1 MKRAVKVSVIVPMYN
16 VAQWLPR
23 CVNSL
28 VNQTLHDIEI
38 ILIDDG
44 SPDNSGKIA
53 DRAAIKDKRI
63 KVIHQKNSGV
73 SVARNNG
80 IKAACGEYI
89 GFVDPDDYVELDF
102 FERLYNCAIDAG
114 ADICKGEV
122 KVRDFNKQ
130 VSDWGPLCG
139 DIIKNRVHFNYAF
152 WSAIYKRSFITD
164 NKINFPAGIN
174 LSEDCVFLVQSVIL
188 ANKIS
193 LVSGTYYF
201 YERRENS
208 LCSQYLSEQKI
219 QSQIIGTN
227 IVIDFINNIRNL
239 TPESYNI
246 IFSDWL
252 NSLLHLFERNHS
264 FSAGILIVHNAIK
277 IYQKC
282 KYNELYRRKNLILAD
297 FMENQDET
305 GLLFYILQR
314 RESKYDLFGVIPL
327 LRIRRK
333 PNKTIYRLFYI
344 LPIFVIRHIEG
355 RRLYRPLD
363 LITLFSCK

>member
-1 MKRAVKVSVIVPMYN
+1 MKRAVKVSVIVPIYN

-23 CVNSL
+23 CIDSL
-28 VNQTLHDIEI
+28 LNQTLHDIEI

-44 SPDNSGKIA
+44 SFDNSGKIA
-53 DRAAIKDKRI
+53 DRSAIKDKRI

-80 IKAACGEYI
+80 IKVACGEYI
-89 GFVDPDDYVELDF
+89 GFVDPDDYVDLDF
-102 FERLYNCAIDAG
+102 FERLYNCAIDTG

-122 KVRDFNKQ
+122 KVRDLNKQ
-130 VSDWGPLCG
+130 VSDWGPSCS

-152 WSAIYKRSFITD
+152 WSAIYKHSLIID
-164 NKINFPAGIN
+164 NNINFPAGIN
-174 LSEDCVFLVQSVIL
+174 LSEDCVFLIQSVVL

-193 LVSGTYYF
+193 LGPGTYYF

-219 QSQIIGTN
+219 QSQIAGTN
-227 IVIDFINNIRNL
+227 IVIDFINGIKNL
-239 TPESYNI
+239 TFESYNI
-246 IFSDWL
+246 IFSNWL
-252 NSLLHLFERNHS
+252 NSLLHLSERNRS
-264 FSAGILIVHNAIK
+264 VITTLSIVQNAIK

-282 KYNELYRRKNLILAD
+282 KYKEQYRQKNLILAD
-297 FMENQDET
+297 FMENQDEI
-305 GLLFYILQR
+305 GLLFYMLQR
-314 RESKYDLFGVIPL
+314 QEPKYALFGVIPL

-333 PNKTIYRLFYI
+333 SNKTIYRLFYV

-355 RRLYRPLD
+355 QRLYRPLD